1 MKINKNTNKLLT
13 YFLDTV
19 QFIKFFFEIKILVK
33 ILNQFFDTIKKS
45 SKFHEMVQKNKR
57 IYIIKVNIAF
67 FCFDFLNNHI

>member
-19 QFIKFFFEIKILVK
+19 QFIKYFFEIKILVK
-33 ILNQFFDTIKKS
+33 ILNQFIDTIQKS